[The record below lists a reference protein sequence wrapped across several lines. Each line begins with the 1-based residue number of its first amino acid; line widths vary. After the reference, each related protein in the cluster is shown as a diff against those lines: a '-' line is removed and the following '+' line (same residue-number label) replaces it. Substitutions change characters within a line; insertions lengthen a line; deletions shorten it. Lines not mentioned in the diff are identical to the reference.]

1 MVEER
6 RRGRGK
12 VRDLELSIGDVALA
26 MEVLFVAGRS
36 GSRVGS
42 RSPSRGME
50 ASSWAWEA
58 GREKEGVGDAFSAW
72 TVGLGVLL
80 AAMGQSRAQR

>member
-1 MVEER
+1 LVEGCAPPSRMVEER

-12 VRDLELSIGDVALA
+12 VRDLELSIGDAALA

-42 RSPSRGME
+42 RSPSRGD
-50 ASSWAWEA
+50 
-58 GREKEGVGDAFSAW
+58 GGQQLGVGGGAREGRCGGR
-72 TVGLGVLL
+72 V
-80 AAMGQSRAQR
+80 